1 MVQGCSTERSHGY
14 DGITISSV
22 YYTRLTDGVIH
33 HDITVKK
40 HTHLYTQCRR
50 TDDLKHADLTSGLRV
65 YTHTVFQ
72 HCEPCLT
79 SCCQTHT
86 VMSVKPLQIHVSFHM
101 VASPTIIVGIYH
113 IKKNMKLVL
122 ICFCFL
128 LFFSTGTVLV
138 TTELVLNNTVE
149 ILHIFVW

>member
-1 MVQGCSTERSHGY
+1 MLNRAIAWVRRHNYQQCLLYQTYRWF
-14 DGITISSV
+14 
-22 YYTRLTDGVIH
+22 YTSRCH
-33 HDITVKK
+33 CQKN
-40 HTHLYTQCRR
+40 THLYTQCRR

-86 VMSVKPLQIHVSFHM
+86 VMSVKPLRIHVSFHM